1 MILNN
6 IKFLDKIIKNPV
18 FLASGPAGFGPD
30 ISHLIDLNSLGGY
43 TSKTITPKPVIGNPP
58 PRIVDV
64 YGGIINSVG
73 LQNPGVEVF
82 KKDILP
88 FIEKTDTF
96 RLVSI
101 GGFSPEDYLFMADS
115 LKNSSVD
122 GFELNFSCPNV
133 KSGKGPVGDDDDVIS
148 GIISDIKKITNI
160 PLFAKFGYG
169 DSLNAKA
176 KVSSEAGIDGITA
189 INCPRG
195 MKIDINTG
203 KPFLKRKFGGVGGP
217 CIKPLGVYSV
227 YTLRKEFPDLPIIG
241 TGGIMNYID
250 AIEYIMAGASV
261 VSVGS
266 GFISDPQIPSV
277 IIKNLRNY
285 DYNNIYNKSHE

>member
-1 MILNN
+1 
-6 IKFLDKIIKNPV
+6 
-18 FLASGPAGFGPD
+18 
-30 ISHLIDLNSLGGY
+30 
-43 TSKTITPKPVIGNPP
+43 
-58 PRIVDV
+58 
-64 YGGIINSVG
+64 
-73 LQNPGVEVF
+73 
-82 KKDILP
+82 
-88 FIEKTDTF
+88 
-96 RLVSI
+96 
-101 GGFSPEDYLFMADS
+101 MADS

-203 KPFLKRKFGGVGGP
+203 KPFLKEIRRSGRSLYKTSRCLF
-217 CIKPLGVYSV
+217 CL
-227 YTLRKEFPDLPIIG
+227 YTQKR
-241 TGGIMNYID
+241 
-250 AIEYIMAGASV
+250 
-261 VSVGS
+261 
-266 GFISDPQIPSV
+266 ISRFT
-277 IIKNLRNY
+277 NNRY
-285 DYNNIYNKSHE
+285 RRYNELYRCY